1 MPILGLVITL
11 VIIVLS
17 TYMGGTPRY
26 FIDMPSVIAVAGLTI
41 GAFLQS
47 RAGIG
52 TMLKGAFSSN
62 LSDEEM
68 REAADSWAH
77 ARTFVLAAGWIGFLV
92 GLIHILNTAKLFEH
106 PKAIPLGVATILI
119 TVVYAHILSYLIFL
133 PIVHRLRR
141 RLN

>member
-26 FIDMPSVIAVAGLTI
+26 FTDIPSVIAVAGLTI
-41 GAFLQS
+41 GALLQS

-62 LSDEEM
+62 LSDEES
-68 REAADSWAH
+68 REAANSWAQ

-92 GLIHILNTAKLFEH
+92 GLVHLLNTPKFLENPKL
-106 PKAIPLGVATILI
+106 PPLGLATILI

-141 RLN
+141 RLS